1 MRAQASLEYLF
12 MLAGMFV
19 LVLATLFAYNNG
31 VLPHTIQTGEQVNLL
46 QLQNDAQYIVVQLNA
61 NNLWDDLKPKT
72 VSLSES
78 NGETTCSV
86 DGTSYSG
93 THSGVIDYST
103 DGKTLEE
110 IYNDCMDGN
119 AGACQVIICALGAD

>member
-31 VLPHTIQTGEQVNLL
+31 VLPHTIETGEQVNVL
-46 QLQNDAQYIVVQLNA
+46 QLQNDAQYIVVQLKA
-61 NNLWDDLKPKT
+61 NELWEELKSKT
-72 VSLSES
+72 VTLTISD
-78 NGETTCSV
+78 GKTTCTV
-86 DGTSYSG
+86 DKTSYTG
-93 THSGVIDYST
+93 TYPEVIEYST
-103 DGKTLEE
+103 DGKTLEK

-119 AGACQVIICALGAD
+119 AGACEVIICSLGAG

>member
-1 MRAQASLEYLF
+1 MRAQSSLEYLF
-12 MLAGMFV
+12 MLASMFI
-19 LVLATLFAYNNG
+19 LVFVTLFAYNRG
-31 VLPHTIQTGEQVNLL
+31 VLPHTIETGEQVNIL
-46 QLQNDAQYIVVQLNA
+46 QLQNDAQYIVVQLKA
-61 NNLWDDLKPKT
+61 NGLWEKLKSKT
-72 VSLSES
+72 VTLSES

-110 IYNDCMDGN
+110 IYNDCMNGN
-119 AGACQVIICALGAD
+119 AGACEVIICSLGAD